1 MSTTRTPLRTEIPE
15 SDKWDLSPLFQT
27 DADWEADFAK
37 LQSSFA
43 GVAKFRGHLAE
54 SPAALAECLEFEK
67 SIDQL
72 VDQLNQYAALSTAG
86 DSADATAL
94 SREAKLDGLLVKVGE
109 AFSFISPEIQQ
120 IPDDRFAE
128 FLADSALAIG
138 RSRSKNSAATSL
150 TRSRPARNASSRLA
164 PPRCAVTR
172 RLSPSSQMWT

>member
-15 SDKWDLSPLFQT
+15 SDKWDLSPLFPT
-27 DADWEADFAK
+27 DAEWEADFAK

-86 DSADATAL
+86 DSADAAAL
-94 SREAKLDGLLVKVGE
+94 SREAKLDGLLDKVG
-109 AFSFISPEIQQ
+109 
-120 IPDDRFAE
+120 
-128 FLADSALAIG
+128 
-138 RSRSKNSAATSL
+138 
-150 TRSRPARNASSRLA
+150 
-164 PPRCAVTR
+164 
-172 RLSPSSQMWT
+172 

>member
-15 SDKWDLSPLFQT
+15 SDKWDLSPLIQT

-43 GVAKFRGHLAE
+43 GVAKFRGRLAE
-54 SPAALAECLEFEK
+54 SSAVLAECLEFEK

-72 VDQLNQYAALSTAG
+72 VEQLNQYAALSTAG
-86 DSADATAL
+86 DSSDAAAL
-94 SREAKLDGLLVKVGE
+94 AREAKLDGLLVKVAE

-128 FLADSALAIG
+128 FLADSALVDWTIPLKKL
-138 RSRSKNSAATSL
+138 RRNKPHTL
-150 TRSRPARNASSRLA
+150 TAGEERLLRIRKVEDVSDA
-164 PPRCAVTR
+164 
-172 RLSPSSQMWT
+172 